1 MAKISLQD
9 SGKFS
14 TGGQGGFF
22 SLADDGDIAKVRF
35 LYEEEDG
42 SDVDYYVVHEVEID
56 GKKRYVNCL
65 AVDDEGHV
73 HKEDCPLCQEKY
85 KMQEKLFLQL
95 YNSDKGEVQVW
106 ERGKN
111 FVKKI
116 LSYINRYGS
125 LCAQEFEIERKGK
138 KGDTST
144 TYEFF
149 AMKEDG
155 MTLADFDQERQE
167 LLGGLILDCSA
178 EDMEDILDGVYKVPG
193 SEDNQSSG
201 GNSRGGRKD
210 EPVRRRS
217 ARQDE
222 PVRRSRRDSEADE
235 EPVRRSRRSTE
246 EEPEPTR
253 RSRRNT
259 EPEPQDEPQAE
270 EQPTGRRRRVTRG

>member
-9 SGKFS
+9 SGKF
-14 TGGQGGFF
+14 TQGGAGGFF
-22 SLADDGDIAKVRF
+22 TLADDGDIAKVRF

-65 AVDDEGHV
+65 AVDEEGHI

-155 MTLADFDQERQE
+155 MTLDKFEHEKQE
-167 LLGGLILDCSA
+167 LLGGLILDCTMD
-178 EDMEDILDGVYKVPG
+178 DMYDILDGVYKIPG
-193 SEDNQSSG
+193 SDDNSNNNSSK
-201 GNSRGGRKD
+201 GRND
-210 EPVRRRS
+210 EPKRRGRS
-217 ARQDE
+217 
-222 PVRRSRRDSEADE
+222 E
-235 EPVRRSRRSTE
+235 EPVRRSARQEEPSRRSRRDEQVE
-246 EEPEPTR
+246 EEPPR
-253 RSRRNT
+253 RSRRNEPVEDT
-259 EPEPQDEPQAE
+259 EPEVDEAPQS
-270 EQPTGRRRRVTRG
+270 GRRRRVSRS